1 MVRSLIEQLAKMNPD
16 RVERSRVRRLTDL
29 PNIGLSLAD
38 DLRLIGIDEP
48 GQLVGRCSFEMYET
62 LCEKTGVRHDPCV
75 LDVFMSITSF
85 MDGGAAKPWWH
96 FTAGRKLALADGPH
110 LQPSAG

>member
-1 MVRSLIEQLAKMNPD
+1 MTRSIIDQLAKMNPD
-16 RVERSRVRRLTDL
+16 KVERSLVRRLTDL
-29 PNIGLSLAD
+29 PNVGPSLAN

-48 GQLVGRCSFEMYET
+48 GQLVGRCSFEMYAT

-85 MDGGAAKPWWH
+85 MDGGAAKPWWY
-96 FTAGRKLALADGPH
+96 FTAQRKLALEGGRAM
-110 LQPSAG
+110 SN